1 MIKKIVKGLWVFFAL
16 MVLAGIAVFASIAYG
31 WIGYMPPVE
40 ELENPNY
47 KFATEI
53 LSEDGKVLGTWSLS
67 KENRVYTSYN
77 ELSPCQCVDRHG
89 GRSLYRTFGYRCQ
102 SADTC
107 CGKAWIADA
116 EKCRWRQYAFT
127 TARQAII
134 YGRSCQKYAA
144 APVSEADRVGDCRKT
159 GTLLYKGRN
168 FEYVS
173 Q

>member
-53 LSEDGKVLGTWSLS
+53 LSEDGKVLGTWSRS

-77 ELSPCQCVDRHG
+77 ELSPN
-89 GRSLYRTFGYRCQ
+89 
-102 SADTC
+102 
-107 CGKAWIADA
+107 
-116 EKCRWRQYAFT
+116 
-127 TARQAII
+127 II